1 MKIVSARQWIQKLS
15 YSLFFVDVA
24 YAADPASSCD
34 SSAVMTQLGCLP
46 KDPVL
51 FVSSFYGI
59 GLSMVGGVALLFIII
74 GGYTILTSRGN
85 PSQINAGKSYIFY
98 SIAGLILA
106 IFGYL
111 FIEIFLVDLLHI
123 PGLGH

>member
-1 MKIVSARQWIQKLS
+1 MKIVSARQWFNKTS
-15 YSLFFVDVA
+15 PLFFVGVA
-24 YAADPASSCD
+24 QAADAVKPCD
-34 SSAVMTQLGCLP
+34 TRTSAMTQLGCLP

-59 GLSMVGGVALLFIII
+59 GLSMIGGVALIFIIL

-85 PSQINAGKSYIFY
+85 PNQINAGKSYIFY

-111 FIEIFLVDLLHI
+111 FIEVFLVDILHI